1 MLKATLNAYNNSMI
15 TNSEVINRLVEMAH
29 EMMKERDDA
38 KDLGLTEEEM
48 AFYDA
53 ITKIGA
59 VKGFYENGELVAI
72 TRELTEVLQNSATID
87 WQKKESARAGMR
99 RAVKRLLKKH
109 KYPPEGVEDAM
120 EIVMQQCELWTDEQV
135 LGRSEVSY
143 V

>member
-1 MLKATLNAYNNSMI
+1 
-15 TNSEVINRLVEMAH
+15 MAH

-53 ITKIGA
+53 ITKPEA
-59 VKGFYENGELVAI
+59 VKDFYGNDELVAI
-72 TRELTEVLQNSATID
+72 TRELTETLQKSATID

-99 RAVKRLLKKH
+99 RAVKRLLKRH

-135 LGRSEVSY
+135 LG
-143 V
+143 

>member
-135 LGRSEVSY
+135 LG
-143 V
+143 